1 MDGKHIDPKDL
12 ETFMEA
18 LEVPL
23 SLMAMRLYVIGE
35 AAALAETDPA
45 KAQKR
50 INAEVKNGRRALRH
64 ALSVL
69 DYNLRRMEFK
79 RQGADRMLPD
89 FVQQKELALEVE

>member
-1 MDGKHIDPKDL
+1 MDRKDIDPKDL

-23 SLMAMRLYVIGE
+23 SLIAMRLYVIGE
-35 AAALAETDPA
+35 AAKLANTEPA
-45 KAQKR
+45 RAQAR

-64 ALSVL
+64 ALSVM

-79 RQGADRMLPD
+79 RQGADRMFPD
-89 FVQQKELALEVE
+89 FERQKTLALEVE